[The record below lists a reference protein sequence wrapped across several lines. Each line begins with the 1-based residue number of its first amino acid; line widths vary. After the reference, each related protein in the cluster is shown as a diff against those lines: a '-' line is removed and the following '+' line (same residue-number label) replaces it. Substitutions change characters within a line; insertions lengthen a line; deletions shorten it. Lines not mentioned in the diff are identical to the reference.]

1 MPDGQETNGYE
12 AQRAGELG
20 REECTAWRADRR
32 GTLRVGGGA
41 GDGRRYSAG
50 GTDDGGALCR
60 AAGCGCVRVDLRLY
74 GEGAEGA
81 VGRSRQWV
89 YGGLR
94 ADGESAL
101 SGTDQNATAVAR
113 RGGGSGFACDALP
126 TATEKTEVSQKMK
139 ALRHELAK

>member
-1 MPDGQETNGYE
+1 MGKKRTGTKRSGPVSWVGKSVL
-12 AQRAGELG
+12 LG
-20 REECTAWRADRR
+20 
-32 GTLRVGGGA
+32 GLIGA
-41 GDGRRYSAG
+41 GLCALAAALVMGGVIPQEGLMTAGRCAALL
-50 GTDDGGALCR
+50 GA
-60 AAGCGCVRVDLRLY
+60 VDLRLY

-101 SGTDQNATAVAR
+101 RGTDPNATAVAR
-113 RGGGSGFACDALP
+113 RGGGSGFACDVLP
-126 TATEKTEVSQKMK
+126 TATEKTEVSRKMK

>member
-1 MPDGQETNGYE
+1 MRLEWQGLFLFQCTGE
-12 AQRAGELG
+12 AGRYG
-20 REECTAWRADRR
+20 RERKQRSLGAAGRRIYLQRVRDRR
-32 GTLRVGGGA
+32 YA
-41 GDGRRYSAG
+41 CS
-50 GTDDGGALCR
+50 DDGGALCR

-101 SGTDQNATAVAR
+101 RGTDPNATAVAR

>member
-20 REECTAWRADRR
+20 LEECTAWRADRR
-32 GTLRVGGGA
+32 GTLCVGGGY
-41 GDGRRYSAG
+41 GDG
-50 GTDDGGALCR
+50 
-60 AAGCGCVRVDLRLY
+60 LY

-94 ADGESAL
+94 ADGKFAL
-101 SGTDQNATAVAR
+101 CGADPNAAAVAR
-113 RGGGSGFACDALP
+113 RGGGSGFACYVFP